1 MTQLTVE
8 KFLDRYDIELI
19 ETRDEINLICDY
31 YGHEGEEYGFLIVAS
46 DSDGYTE
53 VYGSDGFEH
62 TTPKSK
68 IPLIKIL

>member
-53 VYGSDGFEH
+53 VYGSEH

-68 IPLIKIL
+68 TPLTKIL